1 MMGLKGFKKLYYKI
15 RKSIWLYP
23 VIYSF
28 FAILMAFLVI
38 LIDSKLIF
46 DFNPYLPSV
55 LLTTPDLAKSV
66 LSIIAGAFITIMT
79 FTFSTTMVVL
89 TMYTAQFSPR
99 VVENFLSEKSTMK
112 SFGIFVSGFIYT
124 IISLLFIRDILSE
137 FKILAGTIG
146 VIYII
151 VGIVNFIVY
160 INNVGT
166 YIQASNLIERLYN
179 KAHEDIVE
187 YKESIGNYTTVED
200 EKMKDM
206 ELQLFVNCPR
216 NGYIQEIDYAH
227 LHRIAM
233 SSKTIL
239 VLDRVAGQFLTDES
253 PVVGIYYD
261 HRSELAEHMEEQI
274 REAIMMGDRRTETQ
288 DFNFSIQKMV
298 EVALKALSPGINDP
312 NTAIVCIQK
321 IGLLI
326 RNLAHMKEGYI
337 RMKDDHEG
345 FGALYR
351 ENYHMDLLLT
361 DAFHQII
368 HYGKGDIY
376 VMITVMKAY
385 RHILEKADLVNEE
398 IIKTHGKALFEKLR
412 RDLTDEKEISMI
424 KKEYEDM
431 VNQKAFL
438 KAKREE

>member
-1 MMGLKGFKKLYYKI
+1 MEVKTFKKLYYKI
-15 RKSIWLYP
+15 QRSIWLYP

-28 FAILMAFLVI
+28 FAILMAFMVV

-46 DFNPYLPSV
+46 DFNPYLPNV
-55 LLTTPDLAKSV
+55 LLTSPDLAKSV

-89 TMYTAQFSPR
+89 TMYTSQFSPR

-112 SFGIFVSGFIYT
+112 SFGIFVSGFIYA

-151 VGIVNFIVY
+151 VGIVNFIIY

-166 YIQASNLIERLYN
+166 YIQASNLIDRLYN
-179 KAHEDIVE
+179 KAHQDISE
-187 YKESIGNYTTVED
+187 YQESIQDYATVE
-200 EKMKDM
+200 EKKMKGM
-206 ELQLFVNCPR
+206 ELQLFVNSPG
-216 NGYIQEIDYAH
+216 NGYIQEIDYER
-227 LHRIAM
+227 LHEIAI
-233 SSKTIL
+233 KTKTNL
-239 VLDRVAGQFLTDES
+239 VLDRIAGEFLTDES

-261 HRSELAEHMEEQI
+261 HRSELYDDLEDDI
-274 REAIMMGDRRTETQ
+274 KEAIMIGERRTETQ

-312 NTAIVCIQK
+312 NTAIACIEK

-326 RNLAHMKEGYI
+326 RNLAHMKQGYI
-337 RMKDDHEG
+337 RMTDDQEE

-351 ENYHMDLLLT
+351 ENYHMDILLT
-361 DAFHQII
+361 HAFHQII

-376 VMITVMKAY
+376 VMMTVMKAY
-385 RHILEKADLVNEE
+385 SYILEKADQVNKE
-398 IIKTHGKALFEKLR
+398 IILTHGGALYEKLSKE
-412 RDLTDEKEISMI
+412 LTDEKEISMI
-424 KKEYEDM
+424 QKEYQHM
-431 VNQKAFL
+431 LAQKAFL
-438 KAKREE
+438 KAKRD